1 MNFFSSP
8 VLTSTLNNILA
19 SIIAFY
25 SFLYS
30 NLFDAY
36 DYIQDQTELYFIV
49 AKFIYEQTSPRINS
63 QTALL
68 IFIQAASIATLIYV
82 CASQI
87 KLKHSRIKKIRFINK
102 SEMEEIEL
110 VRVRL
115 EKEPST
121 SNNMMALNSISESKD
136 PLSNMDTSPFIL
148 NAFAIKNKE
157 TSVVTESKEPQAP
170 LKVRLCYCETTS
182 STKLKE
188 HTFVNIRKGPSNAGR
203 VKLSDR
209 NFQIIKE
216 CECYHPQID
225 DLDRPKPDISDI
237 LDALTEF
244 DRNVAH
250 SRQLIDD
257 HGKKRGVNHLNYLF
271 NPFPADIFAVSK

>member
-1 MNFFSSP
+1 
-8 VLTSTLNNILA
+8 
-19 SIIAFY
+19 
-25 SFLYS
+25 
-30 NLFDAY
+30 
-36 DYIQDQTELYFIV
+36 
-49 AKFIYEQTSPRINS
+49 
-63 QTALL
+63 
-68 IFIQAASIATLIYV
+68 
-82 CASQI
+82 
-87 KLKHSRIKKIRFINK
+87 
-102 SEMEEIEL
+102 MEEIEL

-203 VKLSDR
+203 EKLSDR

-244 DRNVAH
+244 DRKVAH